1 MSSAGA
7 LGSGT
12 FTYLKPI
19 DFCNVSS
26 QAFYILKPEMQT
38 IYGKWLNAF
47 ELTGLHQINY
57 LTITANYEFINV
69 GVRLE
74 FDGIIRLFTA
84 RSSGNAI
91 IANHA
96 LSSGGGL
103 TNLII
108 KDYLKVSVQV
118 YDDSFPSVNDAGR
131 IQLNI
136 ACRYNPMIVESV

>member
-1 MSSAGA
+1 MSIAGA

-26 QAFYILKPEMQT
+26 QAFSLLKPEMQT

-57 LTITANYEFINV
+57 LTITANYAFINV

-74 FDGIIRLFTA
+74 FDGIIRLFTLV
-84 RSSGNAI
+84 SSGNPI
-91 IANHA
+91 IANQA
-96 LSSGGGL
+96 LSIGGGL

-118 YDDSFPSVNDAGR
+118 NDDSFHSVNDTGR
-131 IQLNI
+131 IVPNI
-136 ACRYNPMIVESV
+136 VCRYNPMIVESV